1 MSSRQEEEL
10 WKYLN
15 PDPRIADLL
24 KFIEKED
31 EENVHILLEEGVEA
45 IESVFTKAYEKKNYK
60 IIDLLFEYKNYEFI
74 EYDDIDEDEEIIYDS
89 YVQLIY
95 DFMAV
100 FDFYSM
106 KYQTDDQ
113 AEHIIDIVIDNY
125 SKKNVLDNLIEYEQF
140 NSQIMARINIYNKTS
155 YNKYY
160 NYITSEMYDKIENK
174 IKQQLFSLLF
184 RSCAMTEVKKLR
196 EKLRRLKIDEIDGKP
211 INGINSGTELCD
223 LIVSGLKVNVT
234 KYDSFDYSVIKP
246 AVRND
251 DDDDDDDDDESPSD
265 N

>member
-31 EENVHILLEEGVEA
+31 EENVNILLEEGVEA
-45 IESVFTKAYEKKNYK
+45 TESVFTKAYEKKNYK
-60 IIDLLFEYKNYEFI
+60 IIDLLFKYKNYEFI

-95 DFMAV
+95 DFMEV
-100 FDFYSM
+100 FKFPSM
-106 KYQTDDQ
+106 KYQNDEQ

-125 SKKNVLDNLIEYEQF
+125 SKKNVLDKLIEYEQF
-140 NSQIMARINIYNKTS
+140 NSRIINIMNFCDKHS

-160 NYITSEMYDKIENK
+160 DYVTPEMYNKIKNK

-251 DDDDDDDDDESPSD
+251 DDDDDDDESPSD